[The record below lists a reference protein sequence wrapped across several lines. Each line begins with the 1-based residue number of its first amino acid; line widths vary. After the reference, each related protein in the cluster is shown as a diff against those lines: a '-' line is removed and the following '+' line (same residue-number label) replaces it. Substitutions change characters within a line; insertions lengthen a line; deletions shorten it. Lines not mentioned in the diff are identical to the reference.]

1 MAARSGAHV
10 PNKPRIAVL
19 GSLALLL
26 ATAAASAQTYP
37 AKPVRL
43 LIGFAAGG
51 GADIIA
57 RSLSPRLTEAL
68 GQQIIADNRPGANGI
83 IAAEL
88 AAKAAP
94 DGYTLLVAP
103 GNYAFAPAMYA
114 KLSFDMANAF
124 APVSKLAET
133 PLLVVVHP
141 SLPVKTIPQ
150 LVALA
155 KARPGGLAYAS
166 GGIGGSAHLATEL
179 FRSLTQVSMVHVPYK
194 GTGAAI
200 TDLIGGQVPLC
211 FCTLPSVFPHAKSG
225 RMRALAVTTERR
237 SLAAPDIPTVAEA
250 GVRNYEM
257 SQWYGLLAPAGTS
270 PAIIER
276 LNAEINKALKH
287 PDVLTRMQ
295 AEGADPAG
303 SSPQEFGAFFTAE
316 IAKWTQVVQ
325 KAGIR
330 AD

>member
-1 MAARSGAHV
+1 MMVRSRHAWIAAG
-10 PNKPRIAVL
+10 IAALCNTSVA
-19 GSLALLL
+19 LA
-26 ATAAASAQTYP
+26 QNYP

-51 GADIIA
+51 GADIVA
-57 RSLSPRLTEAL
+57 RSLSPRLADAL
-68 GQQIIADNRPGANGI
+68 GQQMIADNRPGANGI

-88 AAKAAP
+88 AAKAPP

-114 KLSFDMANAF
+114 KLSFDMTSAF

-150 LVALA
+150 LIALA
-155 KARPGGLAYAS
+155 KSRPGGLTYAS
-166 GGIGGSAHLATEL
+166 GGIGGSAHLASEL
-179 FRSLTQVSMVHVPYK
+179 FRSLTQVDMVHVPYK

-211 FCTLPSVFPHAKSG
+211 FCTLPSVFPYAKSG
-225 RMRALAVTTERR
+225 RLRAVAVTTAAR
-237 SLAAPDIPTVAEA
+237 SPAAPDIPTIAES
-250 GVRNYEM
+250 GVRNYEV
-257 SQWYGLLAPAGTS
+257 SQWYGLLAPAGT
-270 PAIIER
+270 PANVIER
-276 LNAEINKALKH
+276 LNLEINKALKQ
-287 PDVLTRMQ
+287 PDVVARLQ

-303 SSPQEFGAFFTAE
+303 GSAQEFGAFFAAE
-316 IAKWTQVVQ
+316 IVKWTNVVR

>member
-1 MAARSGAHV
+1 MDIGIAASGW
-10 PNKPRIAVL
+10 II
-19 GSLALLL
+19 LLL
-26 ATAAASAQTYP
+26 TTTAASAQNYP
-37 AKPVRL
+37 VKSVRM

-51 GADIIA
+51 GADIVA
-57 RSLSPRLTEAL
+57 RSLTPRLADAL

-88 AAKAAP
+88 AAKAPP

-114 KLSFDMANAF
+114 KLSFDMASAF

-141 SLPVKTIPQ
+141 SLPAKTIPQ
-150 LVALA
+150 LVGLA
-155 KARPGGLAYAS
+155 KSRPGKLSYAS

-179 FRSLTQVSMVHVPYK
+179 FRSLTQVDMVHVPYK

-211 FCTLPSVFPHAKSG
+211 FCTLPSVLPHVKSG
-225 RMRALAVTTERR
+225 RLRALAVTTALRTP
-237 SLAAPDIPTVAEA
+237 AAPDIPTIAETGVA
-250 GVRNYEM
+250 NYEV
-257 SQWYGLLAPAGTS
+257 SQWYGLLAPAGT
-270 PAIIER
+270 PAPIIER
-276 LNAEINKALKH
+276 LNAEIGKALKH
-287 PDVLTRMQ
+287 PEVLTRMQ
-295 AEGADPAG
+295 AEGADPVG
-303 SSPQEFGAFFTAE
+303 STPIEFGTFFAAE
-316 IAKWTQVVQ
+316 IAKWTRTVQ

-330 AD
+330 VE